1 MDIQLI
7 RIDDRLIHGQVVV
20 GWVKALNIERLVVVN
35 DAIAKNTMQ
44 KTLME
49 MAVPSGLKVS
59 FYTVEEAARNCRA
72 GESKERTLLLFSNP
86 SDVVEFGKKG
96 GALST
101 VNVGGMHFCEGKQQV
116 SKTVCVHEADIESF
130 KELRKLGVELEL
142 RAVPGD
148 IRESLE
154 KYIHQLKTSGS

>member
-20 GWVKALNIERLVVVN
+20 GLVKALTIERLVVVN
-35 DAIAKNTMQ
+35 DAIAKNSMQ

-59 FYTVEEAARNCRA
+59 FFTVEEAAQKCKP
-72 GESKERTLLLFSNP
+72 GEPRERSLLLFSNP
-86 SDVVEFGKKG
+86 SDVVDYGKQG
-96 GALST
+96 GVLSS

-116 SKTVCVHEADIESF
+116 SKTVCVHEGDVDSF
-130 KELRKLGVELEL
+130 KELKRLGVELEV

-148 IRESLE
+148 PRESLE
-154 KYIHQLKTSGS
+154 KFIPQLKG

>member
-20 GWVKALNIERLVVVN
+20 GWVKALGIERLVVVN
-35 DAIAKNTMQ
+35 DTIARNSMQ

-59 FYTVEEAARNCRA
+59 FYTVEEAAQNCRSTETHEK
-72 GESKERTLLLFSNP
+72 GLLLFSSP
-86 SDVVEFGKKG
+86 VDVLEFVKRG
-96 GALST
+96 GAVSSI
-101 VNVGGMHFCEGKQQV
+101 NVGGMHFCEGKQQV
-116 SKTVCVHEADIESF
+116 SKTVCVNDAEIAAFGELKKKGIEM
-130 KELRKLGVELEL
+130 EV

-148 IRESLE
+148 MKESLA
-154 KYIHQLKTSGS
+154 KYLPQLKG